1 MRVLEYSIVTV
12 TIWILLAGS
21 VFADVAGT
29 HNATGVQT
37 YFLNL
42 DYGTYSELLDKNDYL
57 SLQTQPQAPN
67 QINQD
72 VYQTRAKS
80 TKKAFI
86 YSLILPGAGEFYA
99 DSKLKAAAFI
109 GMEALFWAGYFH
121 FDGKG
126 DDKKVEY
133 RSYADMNWDAT
144 VYRDSMMSEYF
155 EEGFEYVYNGDTVNF
170 TNYQS
175 DSTRYDNMR
184 SDENVV
190 FNMEDSL
197 GTVTRDPGEFGFTHH
212 SVNINDNEYYENIGK
227 YDQFSWGW
235 GGYQGNPI
243 TMLRDIYLGM
253 RKDANGYYDKAKWSV
268 VASLANRVLSAFD
281 AAITVKK
288 YNRKQDRFSADI
300 KFKMLSNEEGL
311 EPRAVLTVKFR

>member
-144 VYRDSMMSEYF
+144 VYRDSM
-155 EEGFEYVYNGDTVNF
+155 
-170 TNYQS
+170 
-175 DSTRYDNMR
+175 
-184 SDENVV
+184 
-190 FNMEDSL
+190 
-197 GTVTRDPGEFGFTHH
+197 
-212 SVNINDNEYYENIGK
+212 
-227 YDQFSWGW
+227 
-235 GGYQGNPI
+235 
-243 TMLRDIYLGM
+243 
-253 RKDANGYYDKAKWSV
+253 
-268 VASLANRVLSAFD
+268 
-281 AAITVKK
+281 
-288 YNRKQDRFSADI
+288 
-300 KFKMLSNEEGL
+300 
-311 EPRAVLTVKFR
+311 